1 MLLIK
6 VANDIKWFWSAHKHN
21 SLQRIW
27 EFYQKFTGEKKKII
41 PHSKTENV
49 AAISCQSLKR
59 CGRVCCTRGFAAQ
72 QKPERKGRTIRG
84 GMLRAVSVERRE
96 TDRTSY
102 TPVLITVAV
111 DTRSASH
118 SDTPLLL
125 PLLFFPPSSLF
136 DSDVY
141 PPKAQLSTR
150 LGWINCRAHLLPGSR
165 QCLYAHVLSTGDSV
179 SYSGLRRDSLL
190 FDLSATCEK

>member
-1 MLLIK
+1 M
-6 VANDIKWFWSAHKHN
+6 V
-21 SLQRIW
+21 
-27 EFYQKFTGEKKKII
+27 
-41 PHSKTENV
+41 
-49 AAISCQSLKR
+49 AISCQSLKR

-118 SDTPLLL
+118 SDIPPPFL
-125 PLLFFPPSSLF
+125 PLPPSFLF

-141 PPKAQLSTR
+141 PPKAQLSGMTGMNQPQGTPPPR
-150 LGWINCRAHLLPGSR
+150 LQAVPVSSR
-165 QCLYAHVLSTGDSV
+165 FVNGGFRFVLGPKSGQLALRSV
-179 SYSGLRRDSLL
+179 CNFVKNS
-190 FDLSATCEK
+190 